1 MVHLYSAYPMALAL
15 YNGNKTHMSIYI
27 FKTPAYAPKHT
38 WGEGGGEGGIL
49 SFILQLHTEWLTLSD
64 RY

>member
-27 FKTPAYAPKHT
+27 YIYSKHQHMQLGT
-38 WGEGGGEGGIL
+38 HGGYFVL
-49 SFILQLHTEWLTLSD
+49 YLAVTYRVTD
-64 RY
+64 AK